1 MSFHF
6 ADDVPY
12 KKYYTKIFVEKG
24 ENIVLNCTCH
34 LHNETSWSGPKISSI
49 TKMDKYEEEPYT
61 SGLLLN
67 PKLYDLNIDIIGYNE
82 SDECSLLVR
91 NISENSEGSYTCEY
105 WKSGIVYIHK
115 FIVHLESKCQD
126 VY

>member
-1 MSFHF
+1 
-6 ADDVPY
+6 
-12 KKYYTKIFVEKG
+12 
-24 ENIVLNCTCH
+24 
-34 LHNETSWSGPKISSI
+34 
-49 TKMDKYEEEPYT
+49 MDKYEEEPYT

-91 NISENSEGSYTCEY
+91 NISENGEGSYTCEY

-115 FIVHLESKCQD
+115 FIVHLESKCND